1 MMSYPP
7 PISTSARPRFTLPS
21 RCRGRAAPES
31 LPALN
36 ARRRTL
42 LAALAVVAL
51 ALPLLASPT
60 PASAQAAPPLPPKPV
75 GAKRYFHADISWANN
90 TYYTPS
96 KASGVADFMLDLDT
110 LTLHWVL
117 SYKDLSSPPTAI
129 TLNAPAQ
136 PGATG
141 AAIVNLAV
149 PGLASPTKGSAK
161 LSDAQA
167 EYLLTGWSYALI
179 TTRKYTKGEAR
190 GQLDR
195 LRSAPAAFQ

>member
-1 MMSYPP
+1 M
-7 PISTSARPRFTLPS
+7 
-21 RCRGRAAPES
+21 
-31 LPALN
+31 N

-42 LAALAVVAL
+42 LAALTAVAL
-51 ALPLLASPT
+51 AAPLLVAPV

-75 GAKRYFHADISWANN
+75 GAKRYFHAEISWANN

-96 KASGVADFMLDLDT
+96 KATGAADFMLDLDT

-117 SYKDLSSPPTAI
+117 NYKDLSSPPTAI

-195 LRSAPAAFQ
+195 LRTAPAAFQ

>member
-1 MMSYPP
+1 M
-7 PISTSARPRFTLPS
+7 
-21 RCRGRAAPES
+21 
-31 LPALN
+31 
-36 ARRRTL
+36 
-42 LAALAVVAL
+42 AL
-51 ALPLLASPT
+51 ALPLLVAPT
-60 PASAQAAPPLPPKPV
+60 PASAPAAPPVPPTPV
-75 GAKRYFHADISWANN
+75 GAKRCFPAEISWENN
-90 TYYTPS
+90 TYDPPR
-96 KASGVADFMLDLDT
+96 KASGAADFMLDLDT

-117 SYKDLSSPPTAI
+117 NYKDLSSPPTAI

-161 LSDAQA
+161 LTDAQA

-195 LRSAPAAFQ
+195 LRAAPAAFQ

>member
-1 MMSYPP
+1 MMSCAP
-7 PISTSARPRFTLPS
+7 PISTSARPRLNLRG

-31 LPALN
+31 LTVLN
-36 ARRRTL
+36 VRRRTL
-42 LAALAVVAL
+42 LAALGLAAVMAPSL
-51 ALPLLASPT
+51 APSV
-60 PASAQAAPPLPPKPV
+60 SQAQAAPPLPPKPV

-96 KASGVADFMLDLDT
+96 QATGAADFMLDLDT

-117 SYKDLSSPPTAI
+117 QYKDLSSPPTAI

-149 PGLASPTKGSAK
+149 PSLVSPTRGSAK

-195 LRSAPAAFQ
+195 LRQPPAAFQ